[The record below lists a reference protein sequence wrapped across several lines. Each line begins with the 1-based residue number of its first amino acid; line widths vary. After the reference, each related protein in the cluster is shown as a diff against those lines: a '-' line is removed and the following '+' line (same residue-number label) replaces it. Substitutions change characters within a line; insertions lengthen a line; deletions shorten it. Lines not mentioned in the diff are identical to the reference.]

1 MPFFVQSTVLVVA
14 FYIYITY
21 TFNKSQEGMMN
32 IFLTVLVALFLGA
45 YYIFTAPSVR
55 TPDQETE
62 YAVKYADL
70 RAIIECTAAVHN
82 ANING
87 TQFQDV
93 CITQNGIQSDI
104 VCLDRRMSLTDCSG
118 ASTYNYVVTTSG
130 TIPNTQFNNTMTIL
144 EKNFADAGSFGIFQ
158 NGYVISGATV
168 TKRAI
173 PKSLISHMN
182 MHDGQLVYVTQFAK
196 TDPAATFTSPGID
209 DVVCPP
215 ETSKVLRFGRWQ
227 CVGYNTKTSCAGD
240 TIYDYS
246 TDSCIP
252 DDSLKP
258 LCGSVQTAVLVD
270 GIWECVDP
278 FPDRKCDGN
287 TTAKLNYT
295 TMTWECIV
303 DPNKTAKKTKCS
315 HFKTS
320 VTPGRGKASMR
331 VDQLTC
337 TDCEKMLVDEE
348 TCVAH
353 CVPDTSKLTSE
364 SCYPGE
370 ATDCADETHGLYF
383 GFPNVNYAKKVS
395 ELEGHTV
402 IFDASHS
409 QNRKFN
415 CMDCGERGVDL
426 ENSFPPYTIIC
437 N

>member
-1 MPFFVQSTVLVVA
+1 
-14 FYIYITY
+14 
-21 TFNKSQEGMMN
+21 MN
-32 IFLTVLVALFLGA
+32 IFLTVLIALFLGA

-55 TPDQETE
+55 TPEQETE

-82 ANING
+82 AVLNG

-93 CITQNGIQSDI
+93 CVTQNGIQSDI
-104 VCLDRRMSLTDCSG
+104 ICLDRRTNLTSCEGKS
-118 ASTYNYVVTTSG
+118 AHNYVATTSG

-158 NGYVISGATV
+158 NGYIISGATV

-173 PKSLISHMN
+173 PKALISQMN
-182 MHDGQLVYVTQFAK
+182 MSDGQLVYVTQFAK
-196 TDPAATFTSPGID
+196 IEPSTEFVAPGVD

-227 CVGYNTKTSCAGD
+227 CIGYNTKTSCAGD

-258 LCGSVQTAVLVD
+258 LCGSVQSAVLVD
-270 GIWECVDP
+270 GVWECVDP

-295 TMTWECIV
+295 TMTWECIA
-303 DPNKTAKKTKCS
+303 DPNKTATNTKCS
-315 HFKTS
+315 HIKMP
-320 VTPGRGKASMR
+320 VTPGRGKSSISR
-331 VDQLTC
+331 QKLTC
-337 TDCEKMLVDEE
+337 TECEKMLVDEE

-353 CVPDTSKLTSE
+353 CVPDTSKITSTQ
-364 SCYPGE
+364 CYPGNVD
-370 ATDCADETHGLYF
+370 DCSGETRGLYF
-383 GFPNVNYAKKVS
+383 GFPSVKYVKNVAEVADKTII
-395 ELEGHTV
+395 L
-402 IFDASHS
+402 DADHS

-415 CMDCGERGVDL
+415 CMDCGERGINT
-426 ENSFPPYTIIC
+426 EKSFPPYTVIC